1 MQIWA
6 PTLVA
11 ARTALPPEGELRLR
25 PGKAGS
31 TAPVGEEGCPKLVA
45 ARIALPPKGALRLR
59 PGKARSVTPVGE
71 EMRPHLKNGQPFC
84 AWL

>member
-31 TAPVGEEGCPKLVA
+31 TAPVGEEGSPTLVA
-45 ARIALPPKGALRLR
+45 AGAELPPEGELRLR

-71 EMRPHLKNGQPFC
+71 EMRPHLKNGRPSC
-84 AWL
+84 VWP